1 MLSSQER
8 GGTMEIVRRGGSVA
22 LERRKIL
29 ERSGQMQGLPGGSRK
44 RGNSHLML
52 LYETGGKVI

>member
-1 MLSSQER
+1 
-8 GGTMEIVRRGGSVA
+8 MEIVRRGGSVA

>member
-1 MLSSQER
+1 M
-8 GGTMEIVRRGGSVA
+8 VRRGGRVA
-22 LERRKIL
+22 LERMKEL
-29 ERSGQMQGLPGGSRK
+29 ERRGQMQGLLGGSGK